1 MRKGLGALLA
11 LFLALLPGIARGEAV
26 FTREVGHVV
35 SMEAIGGG
43 LLLSGSYAE
52 GGADRPSFKFFD
64 FAWRRLYSCGDHAH
78 DGICRD
84 VAFAGDGGVATLWVG
99 THAEAPYRV
108 DFFRG
113 RERIWSWEM
122 DGRGASNLFCD
133 GRRILVDGAPALR
146 VSTLTALGMDGTAL
160 WEARWEESLRFDG
173 ILACAEG
180 YLAYGYRVE
189 AEEYYPIAVCVDEQ
203 GVEAWRYEGQE
214 WGTAVAACVDGEDV
228 LLLAGLADADAGTRL
243 LRLRAGEVVRQA
255 GYPRTEIGEAVT
267 DGVLALCPYR
277 GGYLILED
285 LFENPSAVA
294 YLLRQVDA
302 EGGTLAEWRVDFP
315 ELYNG
320 RMAALVPCGD
330 TAYLAVYGRPA
341 AEGGWDAGLT
351 IADAPSMLVVRKVG
365 LPEG

>member
-11 LFLALLPGIARGEAV
+11 LFLALLPGIARGAVV

-84 VAFAGDGGVATLWVG
+84 VAFAGDGGVVTLWVG

-160 WEARWEESLRFDG
+160 WEARWKK
-173 ILACAEG
+173 ACA
-180 YLAYGYRVE
+180 LTAYSPAR
-189 AEEYYPIAVCVDEQ
+189 
-203 GVEAWRYEGQE
+203 
-214 WGTAVAACVDGEDV
+214 
-228 LLLAGLADADAGTRL
+228 
-243 LRLRAGEVVRQA
+243 RAIW
-255 GYPRTEIGEAVT
+255 PT
-267 DGVLALCPYR
+267 
-277 GGYLILED
+277 
-285 LFENPSAVA
+285 
-294 YLLRQVDA
+294 
-302 EGGTLAEWRVDFP
+302 
-315 ELYNG
+315 
-320 RMAALVPCGD
+320 D
-330 TAYLAVYGRPA
+330 TASKRRN
-341 AEGGWDAGLT
+341 
-351 IADAPSMLVVRKVG
+351 IIPSPFV
-365 LPEG
+365 